1 MTQCIL
7 FYLQLLIII
16 TVSVVDIFY
25 TLLTRETILAAEQN
39 PIAKWVI
46 QRYGIDIFISIKT
59 ATTCLVVLTIQWVYY
74 NTKEKNKKTM
84 WTVLGAIT
92 IFQIWL
98 YFWLVTPPSTWRN
111 LLKVL
116 GLYNNA
122 AV

>member
-16 TVSVVDIFY
+16 TVSVIDIFY

-46 QRYGIDIFISIKT
+46 QRYGVDKFICIKT
-59 ATTCLVVLTIQWVYY
+59 ATTCLVVLIIQWFYY
-74 NTKEKNKKTM
+74 NTKDKNKKAM
-84 WTVLGAIT
+84 WVILGSIT
-92 IFQIWL
+92 FFQIGLLMWL
-98 YFWLVTPPSTWRN
+98 TTPPSTWRD
-111 LLKVL
+111 LLRVL

-122 AV
+122 SI